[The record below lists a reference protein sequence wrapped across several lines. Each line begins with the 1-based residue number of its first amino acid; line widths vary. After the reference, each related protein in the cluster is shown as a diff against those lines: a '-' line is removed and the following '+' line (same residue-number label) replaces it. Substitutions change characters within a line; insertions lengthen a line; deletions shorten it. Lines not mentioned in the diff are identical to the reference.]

1 MAASYGPSDVRV
13 YIYTS
18 LMDIVYLL
26 NSLFFYRISGEEDC
40 KKTIKGL
47 DYRGKISTTPSGRTC
62 QRWDSQS
69 PHKHSGYADN
79 LPGGAG
85 AHENYCRNPKNHWE
99 TKPWCYTTDPRRRW
113 EYCDIPF
120 CGKYRNHGC
129 SLSLSLST
137 TRQLLCYD
145 NANLSVLRIL

>member
-1 MAASYGPSDVRV
+1 MAASYGPSDVE
-13 YIYTS
+13 YIHVSDGYR
-18 LMDIVYLL
+18 
-26 NSLFFYRISGEEDC
+26 LFTKQLFSYRISGEEDC

-79 LPGGAG
+79 LPGGAS
-85 AHENYCRNPKNHWE
+85 AHENYCRNPKDHWE

-120 CGKYRNHGC
+120 CGKYRINHE
-129 SLSLSLST
+129 SLSLSL
-137 TRQLLCYD
+137 TRQLSCCL
-145 NANLSVLRIL
+145 